1 MTVVDIKR
9 SLAKNGK
16 FAIFIVPQ
24 GIVLAKAASQEK
36 VGCWLWAC
44 YTVLRGLEILKKKR
58 RG

>member
-1 MTVVDIKR
+1 MTVVDIKQ

-24 GIVLAKAASQEK
+24 GTVLSKLTSLDA
-36 VGCWLWAC
+36 CFCAC
-44 YTVLRGLEILKKKR
+44 YTVLRGLEILKEKR